1 MTGLV
6 TFFYSMKI
14 GGMNMTNTTR
24 AQDPEH
30 KNKTSGWFKCPIS
43 SKCGGCQMEKLPYKA
58 QLREKQKRVEEL
70 LGGFGPVLPILGME
84 NPFHYRNKVHAVLAT
99 DKRGDPVSGIYAQGS
114 HHVIPVSHCLLE
126 NEHATEIIHTTVQL
140 IKKYQLRI
148 YNEYT
153 HRGLLRHLLVRI
165 SERTGE
171 VMLTLVATDVNI
183 PRIEDLSREL
193 VSIYPDIKT
202 VVVNQN
208 SRQTSAVLGT
218 REKVII
224 GDGYIEDILCG
235 MRFRI
240 SSQSFYQV
248 NSRQTEILYQTAIQQ
263 AGLTDKDVLM
273 DAYCGTGTIG
283 ICAARQVKKL
293 IGIEINRRAVDDAK
307 NNAERNEITNAVF
320 ICGDA
325 GNALSNNRGKMVRP
339 DVVIMDPPRAGS
351 SKQFLDSLKYNA
363 PERIV
368 YVSCNPETLAR
379 DLDYF
384 LADTSYHMESATPV
398 DMFPGTSHV
407 ETVCLLT
414 HS

>member
-1 MTGLV
+1 M
-6 TFFYSMKI
+6 
-14 GGMNMTNTTR
+14 
-24 AQDPEH
+24 
-30 KNKTSGWFKCPIS
+30 
-43 SKCGGCQMEKLPYKA
+43 
-58 QLREKQKRVEEL
+58 
-70 LGGFGPVLPILGME
+70 
-84 NPFHYRNKVHAVLAT
+84 
-99 DKRGDPVSGIYAQGS
+99 
-114 HHVIPVSHCLLE
+114 
-126 NEHATEIIHTTVQL
+126 
-140 IKKYQLRI
+140 
-148 YNEYT
+148 
-153 HRGLLRHLLVRI
+153 
-165 SERTGE
+165 
-171 VMLTLVATDVNI
+171 
-183 PRIEDLSREL
+183 
-193 VSIYPDIKT
+193 
-202 VVVNQN
+202 
-208 SRQTSAVLGT
+208 
-218 REKVII
+218 I

-248 NSRQTEILYQTAIQQ
+248 NSRQTEILYQTAIRQ

-368 YVSCNPETLAR
+368 YVSCNPLTLAR
-379 DLDYF
+379 DLKVLKSKYKV
-384 LADTSYHMESATPV
+384 EKVQPV
-398 DMFPGTSHV
+398 DEFGRNYHV
-407 ETVCLLT
+407 ETVVLLT
-414 HS
+414 KF